1 MDNEYILITGAGGFI
16 GSHLID
22 YLINRNEKVLG
33 TYHNATTDLKI
44 NSGKCE
50 LIACDVKSKEQVE
63 NIIKEYK
70 PKIIFHLAAQSYPTV
85 SWEKPN
91 YTIEANMCGTINIFE
106 SVRKFNLNS
115 HVLVACSSAEYGFVT
130 KDEVPVKETHA
141 LLPLHPYGVS
151 KVGQDLLAYQ
161 YFKNYGID
169 TTRIRIFNTTGPR
182 KVNDVCSD
190 FSKRIALAEKGSI
203 NKIKVGNLDT
213 KRAFMDVRDLI
224 NALFLAT
231 QKCESGEVYNICG
244 TKAYKIREILDE
256 LLDLTDIKPEIFQD
270 SALMRPTDEPVI
282 MGDIT
287 KFVKA
292 TGWKQTITLEKTLQD
307 MLDFWREEL
316 NK

>member
-1 MDNEYILITGAGGFI
+1 MSDEYILVTGAGGFI
-16 GSHLID
+16 GSHLIE
-22 YLINRNEKVLG
+22 YLLNRKEKVVG
-33 TYHNATTDLKI
+33 TYHNATTDLGY
-44 NSGKCE
+44 NSDKCK
-50 LIACDVKSKEQVE
+50 LIPCDVINREQVE
-63 NIIKEYK
+63 DILKQYR

-106 SVRKFNLNS
+106 SVKKFDLNS

-130 KDEVPVKETHA
+130 KEEVPVKETHD

-161 YFKNYGID
+161 YYKNYGID

-203 NKIKVGNLDT
+203 KKIKVGNLET

-231 QKCESGEVYNICG
+231 QKGESGEAYNICG
-244 TKAYKIREILDE
+244 TKAYKIQEILDK
-256 LLDLTDIKPEIFQD
+256 LLNLTDIKPEIYQD
-270 SALMRPTDEPVI
+270 PALIRPTDEPVI

-287 KFVKA
+287 KFVEA